1 MTIPHDLLKN
11 ALALEAASRAELVDE
26 LLASLEP
33 SIQAVDAAWADE
45 AEDRVEGYE
54 RGEIDSKS
62 VHEVMA
68 RYKPK

>member
-1 MTIPHDLLKN
+1 MPIPRNLFWDGL
-11 ALALEAASRAELVDE
+11 SRDICDREKLVDE

-33 SIQAVDAAWADE
+33 SIQTVDADWAAE
-45 AEDRVEGYE
+45 AEERIEGYE

-68 RYKPK
+68 G